1 MAGPRFLSVDY
12 SVGELMMRND
22 GVEPAP
28 EGGADHFGGV
38 EWGRLVR
45 FGELL
50 EEQGELRGLI
60 GPRELERLWSRHLL
74 NSTAVAEFL
83 SKGIHLADV
92 GAGAGFPGM
101 VLAIVRPDLK
111 VDLIEPMERRTD
123 WLRFVADELKLSNVE
138 VIRARA
144 QDLPR
149 GYAVDVVTARAVA
162 ALKKLIPW
170 TLPLVRPGGRLVA
183 LKGARAETEIYE
195 AEMQLLKYR
204 AQSARTYDVE
214 VWGTDEGTRVVEVVK
229 MK

>member
-1 MAGPRFLSVDY
+1 
-12 SVGELMMRND
+12 MRND
-22 GVEPAP
+22 GVEPVP
-28 EGGADHFGGV
+28 EGGAEHFGVV

-50 EEQGELRGLI
+50 AEQGELRGLI
-60 GPRELERLWSRHLL
+60 GPRELDRLWSRHLL

-138 VIRARA
+138 VIRARGGSTA
-144 QDLPR
+144 GVLGGRRHRPRGSGTEEAHSMDAPVGSVRRQAGRVEGCASRDGDIRSRETTLEVSGAVRAHIRCRGMGNRR
-149 GYAVDVVTARAVA
+149 GYAR
-162 ALKKLIPW
+162 
-170 TLPLVRPGGRLVA
+170 G
-183 LKGARAETEIYE
+183 
-195 AEMQLLKYR
+195 
-204 AQSARTYDVE
+204 
-214 VWGTDEGTRVVEVVK
+214 
-229 MK
+229 

>member
-1 MAGPRFLSVDY
+1 
-12 SVGELMMRND
+12 MMRND

-38 EWGRLVR
+38 EWGRLVK

-123 WLRFVADELKLSNVE
+123 WLRFVADELKISNVE

-144 QDLPR
+144 EDLPR

-195 AEMQLLKYR
+195 AEKQLLKYR